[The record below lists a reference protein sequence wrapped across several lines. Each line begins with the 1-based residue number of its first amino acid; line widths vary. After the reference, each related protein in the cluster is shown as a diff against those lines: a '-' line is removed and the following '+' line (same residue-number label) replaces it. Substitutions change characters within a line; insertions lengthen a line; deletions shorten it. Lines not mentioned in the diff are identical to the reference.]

1 VIKEK
6 EGKKSRGRRQQ
17 SMDVEAVVSVVIR
30 KLTDLLIQESTIF
43 NKETD
48 EVELIRISLR
58 QKQNLLIDAEDKKE
72 RDDEVKKWV
81 KEFLAVVYKV
91 EDAIETFVLWRMHI
105 RSIGFPRRYFFIHKE
120 LKADTD
126 LRNDLKEIKNKIE
139 ELGHSWPQGVQ
150 ESHHGDEPPR
160 IEEYSTVGG
169 LSSYQDE
176 GPTQNQQASSSY
188 SVDEESD
195 IIGFREDKRK
205 LMRRLTD
212 TFYRRLDVI
221 SIVGEVGSGNT
232 TLARQIYNTS
242 KIKGHFH
249 CRAWVS
255 ASENLT
261 DVFRSILEQTDNS
274 TVDKESTQGELAKK
288 LRENLKKKR
297 YLVALE
303 DVRRLNVL
311 KDLRE
316 ALPKESNCSRV
327 LLTTS
332 NENVATFADP
342 MRLPYQ
348 LKPLK
353 DEDAWNLF
361 LKKVRFQLPDDFQFS
376 DSNILK
382 SIDQKRLA
390 IIELKEKIIN
400 RCKGLPLAIVVLGGF
415 LSTKSASF
423 QEWSKV
429 LDHPSWQLEGNE
441 VQFSKILALSYNDL
455 PFHLRHCLLY
465 FGLFPKGYEISVRT
479 LQRLWLAEGFVKQS
493 SERAP
498 EDLVERYLRELIN
511 REMIQMTTRRKD
523 GGSERCRLRG
533 ELHDIILSKVK
544 DTGLFHIHGNT
555 LDHVTDAFSSFQDE
569 GPTQNQQAS
578 SSYSVDEESDII
590 GFREHNRRL
599 VSRLTNTS
607 YRHNLDVISIVG
619 EVGSGKT
626 TLAMEIYNS
635 SEIEGHFNCCVWV
648 SASNNLTDIFR
659 SILEQTDHNSTV
671 DKESTQSELVKKLRE
686 NLQSKR
692 YLVVLDD
699 VQTRDGL
706 KNLSDALPEESN
718 GCRVLLTT
726 SNEDVAKIADPRP
739 YRLKP
744 LKDEDAWN
752 LFMKKVRLPDNVEF
766 SYVEIV
772 ELKEKIINRCKGLPL
787 AIVVLGGFL
796 STKSASYQEWSKV
809 LDHPSWQLD
818 GNEVQFSK
826 ILALSYYDLPL
837 HLRPCLLYFGLFPKE
852 KKIPVR
858 RLLRLWLAEG
868 FVKQSP
874 AMTPEDMVES
884 YLDELV
890 NRNMI
895 QIKTH
900 RKDGSRKTCLMPGAL
915 HDIFL
920 SKAEAIG
927 LLHTHRTILDDETG
941 ASPKLGFRRI
951 AEHGDHAFKRSYGQ
965 HLRSYLSFNIQTN
978 DMPAKEIGN
987 FLNEVIDRR
996 GFGLL
1001 RVLDL
1006 EGVYKPKLP
1015 ENLGKLYHLRYLGLR
1030 WTFLDILPP
1039 SVGKLPY
1046 LETLDV
1052 KHTYIS
1058 SLPKSIW
1065 KMKHLRHLC
1074 LNEIRLDM
1082 SVQKHHRSLTQLQT
1096 LWGLFVDKRSP
1107 VKNGLNGLINLR
1119 KLGLTYHLDSAQEL
1133 NEWIARLASLQSLRL
1148 RSKNASGRPSKL
1160 ELKPLSSLENLT
1172 HLYLLGN
1179 LPELHDRYEFPP
1191 RLGVLTLSV
1200 SKLAKDPMPILAQ
1213 LPSLSVL
1220 RLLADSYTG
1229 EEMECPRE
1237 GFTTLRVLKLWML
1250 KGLEKWIV
1258 EEGAMQNLRELEI
1271 RSCHKLKELPH
1282 KLLNLSNIQEIV
1294 LTDMPEGFA
1303 ENVQADE
1310 HKKKII
1316 TTRKSPV

>member
-1 VIKEK
+1 
-6 EGKKSRGRRQQ
+6 
-17 SMDVEAVVSVVIR
+17 MDVEAVVSVVIR

-48 EVELIRISLR
+48 EVELIRIRLR
-58 QKQNLLIDAEDKKE
+58 QMQNLLIDAEDKKE

-105 RSIGFPRRYFFIHKE
+105 RSIRFTRRCFFIHKK
-120 LKADTD
+120 LKAGTD
-126 LRNDLKEIKNKIE
+126 LRNEMKKVKKKIG
-139 ELGHSWPQGVQ
+139 ELGHIWKQRVQ
-150 ESHHGDEPPR
+150 ESYHGDQPPR

-169 LSSYQDE
+169 PSSYQDE
-176 GPTQNQQASSSY
+176 GTTQNQEASSSY

-205 LMRRLTD
+205 LMSRLTD

-221 SIVGEVGSGNT
+221 SILGEVGSGKT
-232 TLARQIYNTS
+232 TLARQIYDS
-242 KIKGHFH
+242 SEIEGHFN
-249 CRAWVS
+249 CCAWVS
-255 ASENLT
+255 ASNNLT
-261 DVFRSILEQTDNS
+261 DVFRSILEQIDNS
-274 TVDKESTQGELAKK
+274 TVDKESTREKLVKK
-288 LRENLKKKR
+288 LRENLEKKR
-297 YLVALE
+297 YLVVLDDVQTRDALK
-303 DVRRLNVL
+303 N
-311 KDLRE
+311 LRD
-316 ALPKESNCSRV
+316 ALPKETNCSRV
-327 LLTTS
+327 MLTTS
-332 NENVATFADP
+332 KEGVARIADP

-353 DEDAWNLF
+353 DEDAWDLF
-361 LKKVRFQLPDDFQFS
+361 LKKVRLPDHVQFS
-376 DSNILK
+376 GSKIVKLK
-382 SIDQKRLA
+382 R
-390 IIELKEKIIN
+390 KII
-400 RCKGLPLAIVVLGGF
+400 RTCKGLPLAIVVLGGF
-415 LSTKSASF
+415 LSTKLASYE
-423 QEWSKV
+423 EWLKV
-429 LDHPSWQLEGNE
+429 LEHPSWQLKGNE
-441 VQFSKILALSYNDL
+441 VQFSKILALSYDDL
-455 PFHLRHCLLY
+455 PLHLRPCLFY
-465 FGLFPKGYEISVRT
+465 FGHHPKGHEIPVRT
-479 LQRLWLAEGFVKQS
+479 LRRYLWLAEGFVKQS

-498 EDLVERYLRELIN
+498 EDMGERYLRELIN
-511 REMIQMTTRRKD
+511 REMIQITTRRKD
-523 GGSERCRLRG
+523 GGTERCRLRG
-533 ELHDIILSKVK
+533 ELHDFILSKVK

-555 LDHVTDAFSSFQDE
+555 LDHETDAFSSFQDG

-578 SSYSVDEESDII
+578 SSYSVDEESDVI
-590 GFREHNRRL
+590 GFKEHNRRL

-607 YRHNLDVISIVG
+607 YRHNLDVIPIVG

-626 TLAMEIYNS
+626 TLAREIYNS
-635 SEIEGHFNCCVWV
+635 NEIKDHFNCRAWV

-659 SILEQTDHNSTV
+659 SILEQTDDNSTV
-671 DKESTQSELVKKLRE
+671 DKESTQSELAKKLRE

-706 KNLSDALPEESN
+706 KNLRDALPKESN

-726 SNEDVAKIADPRP
+726 SNEDVAKIADPRPYGP

-809 LDHPSWQLD
+809 LDHPSWQLE
-818 GNEVQFSK
+818 GNEVKFSK
-826 ILALSYYDLPL
+826 ILALSYYDLPF

-941 ASPKLGFRRI
+941 ASPKLGFRRV
-951 AEHGDHAFKRSYGQ
+951 AEHGDQAFKRSYGQ

-996 GFGLL
+996 GFGFL

-1030 WTFLDILPP
+1030 WTFLDTLPR

-1229 EEMECPRE
+1229 EEMECRRE
-1237 GFTTLRVLKLWML
+1237 GFTALRVLKLWML

-1271 RSCHKLKELPH
+1271 RSCHNLKELPH

>member
-1 VIKEK
+1 
-6 EGKKSRGRRQQ
+6 
-17 SMDVEAVVSVVIR
+17 MDVEAVVSVVIR
-30 KLTDLLIQESTIF
+30 KLTDLLIQESIIF
-43 NKETD
+43 HKATD

-58 QKQNLLIDAEDKKE
+58 KMQNFLIDAEDKKE

-81 KEFLAVVYKV
+81 KEFLAVVYEV

-105 RSIGFPRRYFFIHKE
+105 RRMGFSRRHFFIHEK
-120 LKADTD
+120 LKAGTD
-126 LRNDLKEIKNKIE
+126 LRNEMKEIKKKIKELRNKWK
-139 ELGHSWPQGVQ
+139 HSVQ
-150 ESHHGDEPPR
+150 KSHHGDPPSPR
-160 IEEYSTVGG
+160 IEESSNVG

-176 GPTQNQQASSSY
+176 GLTQNQQASSSY

-195 IIGFREDKRK
+195 VIGFTEHN
-205 LMRRLTD
+205 RRLVDKLTHSS
-212 TFYRRLDVI
+212 YRPLDVV
-221 SIVGEVGSGNT
+221 SIVGAVGSGKT
-232 TLARQIYNTS
+232 TLARGIYNSS
-242 KIKGHFH
+242 KIKGHFD

-255 ASENLT
+255 ASGNLT
-261 DVFRSILEQTDNS
+261 DVFRSILEQTGNS
-274 TVDKESTQGELAKK
+274 TVDKESTREELVKK

-297 YLVALE
+297 YLVALD
-303 DVRRLNVL
+303 DVRRLDVM
-311 KDLRE
+311 KDLRD
-316 ALPKESNCSRV
+316 ALPKETNNSRV

-332 NENVATFADP
+332 NEELSRIADSQ
-342 MRLPYQ
+342 PYQ
-348 LKPLK
+348 LKPLEG
-353 DEDAWNLF
+353 EDAWNLF
-361 LKKVRFQLPDDFQFS
+361 LKKVRLPVNVQFS
-376 DSNILK
+376 DSEKFKLK
-382 SIDQKRLA
+382 R
-390 IIELKEKIIN
+390 KIIR

-423 QEWSKV
+423 PEWSKV

-455 PFHLRHCLLY
+455 PFYLRLCLLY
-465 FGLFPKGYEISVRT
+465 FGRFPKGYEISMRE
-479 LQRLWLAEGFVKQS
+479 LQCSWLKEGFVKQS
-493 SERAP
+493 PERAP
-498 EDLVERYLRELIN
+498 EDMVERYLGELLN
-511 REMIQMTTRRKD
+511 REMIQITTRRKD
-523 GGSERCRLRG
+523 GSDERYYLRG
-533 ELHDIILSKVK
+533 ELYDIILSKVK
-544 DTGLFHIHGNT
+544 DTGLFHIHGNA
-555 LDHVTDAFSSFQDE
+555 LDLGTDALSSYQDK
-569 GPTQNQQAS
+569 GPTQNQQNNPS
-578 SSYSVDEESDII
+578 SVDDESDVI
-590 GFREHNRRL
+590 GFREHSRRL
-599 VSRLTNTS
+599 VSRLTYTS
-607 YRHNLDVISIVG
+607 YKHTLDVISIVG

-626 TLAMEIYNS
+626 TLARGIYKS
-635 SEIEGHFNCCVWV
+635 SEIKRHFNTCAWV
-648 SASNNLTDIFR
+648 SASENLTDVFR
-659 SILEQTDHNSTV
+659 SILEQTDNSTV
-671 DKESTQSELVKKLRE
+671 DKESTQEELAKKLRE
-686 NLQSKR
+686 NLQNKR

-699 VQTRDGL
+699 VQTRDVL
-706 KNLSDALPEESN
+706 KNLRGALPEEIK

-726 SNEDVAKIADPRP
+726 SNEDVAKIEDLRP
-739 YRLKP
+739 YQLKP

-766 SYVEIV
+766 SYAEIV

-787 AIVVLGGFL
+787 AIVVLGGSL

-809 LDHPSWQLD
+809 LDHPSWQLE
-818 GNEVQFSK
+818 GNESNDVQFSK
-826 ILALSYYDLPL
+826 ILALSYYDLPF

-884 YLDELV
+884 YLEELV

-895 QIKTH
+895 QIKTR
-900 RKDGSRKTCLMPGAL
+900 RKDGSPKTCLMPGAL

-927 LLHTHRTILDDETG
+927 LLHTHRTILDNETA
-941 ASPKLGFRRI
+941 ASPKLGFRRV
-951 AEHGDHAFKRSYGQ
+951 AEHGDIKGFQRKKLSYGK
-965 HLRSYLSFNIQTN
+965 HLRSYLSFNIQTK
-978 DMPAKEIGN
+978 DMPAKEIGS
-987 FLNEVIDRR
+987 FLNQVIDRR

-1030 WTFLDILPP
+1030 WTFLDTLPR

-1052 KHTYIS
+1052 KHTYMS

-1082 SVQKHHRSLTQLQT
+1082 FVQKHHRSLTQLQT

-1107 VKNGLNGLINLR
+1107 VKNGLNGIINLR

-1148 RSKNASGRPSKL
+1148 RSKDGSGRPSKL

-1172 HLYLLGN
+1172 NLYLLGN
-1179 LPELHDRYEFPP
+1179 LQKLPERYEFPP
-1191 RLGVLTLSV
+1191 KLTVLTLSI
-1200 SKLAKDPMPILAQ
+1200 SKLEKDPMPILAQ

-1220 RLLADSYTG
+1220 RLLANSYTG
-1229 EEMECPRE
+1229 KEMECPSE
-1237 GFTTLRVLKLWML
+1237 GFTALRILKLWML
-1250 KGLEKWIV
+1250 KELEKWTV
-1258 EEGAMQNLRELEI
+1258 EEGAMQNLRDLEI
-1271 RSCHKLKELPH
+1271 RSCHELKELPN
-1282 KLLNLSNIQEIV
+1282 KLLNLSSIQEII

-1303 ENVQADE
+1303 DNIQVDE

-1316 TTRKSPV
+1316 TTRKSPM

>member
-6 EGKKSRGRRQQ
+6 EEKKSRGRRLQ
-17 SMDVEAVVSVVIR
+17 SMDVEAVVSVVIQ

-58 QKQNLLIDAEDKKE
+58 QMQNLLIDAEDKKE
-72 RDDEVKKWV
+72 RDDEVKDWV

-105 RSIGFPRRYFFIHKE
+105 RSIGFTMRYYFK
-120 LKADTD
+120 LKAGTYF
-126 LRNDLKEIKNKIE
+126 RNEMKEIKNKIE
-139 ELGHSWPQGVQ
+139 ELGHMAHIWKQRVQ
-150 ESHHGDEPPR
+150 ESHHVDEHPR

-169 LSSYQDE
+169 LSSYLDE
-176 GPTQNQQASSSY
+176 GPTQNQQASCSC

-195 IIGFREDKRK
+195 IIGFGEDKRK
-205 LMRRLTD
+205 LMSRLTD

-221 SIVGEVGSGNT
+221 SIVGGVGSGKT
-232 TLARQIYNTS
+232 TLARQIYDTS
-242 KIKGHFH
+242 EIKGHFH

-261 DVFRSILEQTDNS
+261 DVFRSILEQINNS
-274 TVDKESTQGELAKK
+274 TVDKESTREESVKK
-288 LRENLKKKR
+288 LRENLEKKR
-297 YLVALE
+297 YLVVLD
-303 DVRRLNVL
+303 DVQTRDTL
-311 KDLRE
+311 KNLRD
-316 ALPKESNCSRV
+316 ALPKETNCSRV
-327 LLTTS
+327 MLTTS
-332 NENVATFADP
+332 KEGVARIADP

-353 DEDAWNLF
+353 DEDAWDLF
-361 LKKVRFQLPDDFQFS
+361 LKKVRLPGHVQFS
-376 DSNILK
+376 NSKIFKLK
-382 SIDQKRLA
+382 R
-390 IIELKEKIIN
+390 KII
-400 RCKGLPLAIVVLGGF
+400 RTCKGLPLAIVVLGGF

-465 FGLFPKGYEISVRT
+465 FGLFPKGYEISVKT

-498 EDLVERYLRELIN
+498 ENLVERYLRELIN
-511 REMIQMTTRRKD
+511 REMIQITTRRKD
-523 GGSERCRLRG
+523 GGTERCRLRG
-533 ELHDIILSKVK
+533 ELHDIILSMVK
-544 DTGLFHIHGNT
+544 DTALFHIHGNT
-555 LDHVTDAFSSFQDE
+555 LDHETDAFSSFQDE

-578 SSYSVDEESDII
+578 SSNSVDEESDVI

-607 YRHNLDVISIVG
+607 YRHNLDIISIVG

-626 TLAMEIYNS
+626 TLAREIYNS
-635 SEIEGHFNCCVWV
+635 SEIKGHFNYCAWV
-648 SASNNLTDIFR
+648 CASNNRTDIFR
-659 SILEQTDHNSTV
+659 SILEQTDHNSMV
-671 DKESTQSELVKKLRE
+671 DKESTQSEVEKKLRE

-706 KNLSDALPEESN
+706 KILRDALPEESN

-796 STKSASYQEWSKV
+796 STKNASYQEWSKV
-809 LDHPSWQLD
+809 LDHPSWQLE

-826 ILALSYYDLPL
+826 ILALSYYDLPF

-900 RKDGSRKTCLMPGAL
+900 RKDGSRKTCLMAGAL

-927 LLHTHRTILDDETG
+927 LLHTHRTILDDQTG
-941 ASPKLGFRRI
+941 ASPKLGFRRV
-951 AEHGDHAFKRSYGQ
+951 AEHGDQEVKGSYGQ
-965 HLRSYLSFNIQTN
+965 HLRSYLSFNIQTK
-978 DMPAKEIGN
+978 DMPAKEIGK

-1006 EGVYKPKLP
+1006 GGVYKPKLP

-1030 WTFLDILPP
+1030 WTFLDTLPR

>member
-1 VIKEK
+1 
-6 EGKKSRGRRQQ
+6 
-17 SMDVEAVVSVVIR
+17 MDVEAVVSVVIQ
-30 KLTDLLIQESTIF
+30 KLTDLLIQESIIF
-43 NKETD
+43 NKATD

-58 QKQNLLIDAEDKKE
+58 QMQNFLRDAEDKKE
-72 RDDEVKKWV
+72 RDDDVKKWV

-105 RSIGFPRRYFFIHKE
+105 RRIGFSRRHFFIHKK
-120 LKADTD
+120 LKAGTD
-126 LRNDLKEIKNKIE
+126 LRNEMKEVKKKIK
-139 ELGHSWPQGVQ
+139 ELDDKWKQSVQ
-150 ESHHGDEPPR
+150 KSHHGDPPSPR
-160 IEEYSTVGG
+160 NEESSNVGP
-169 LSSYQDE
+169 SSYQAE
-176 GPTQNQQASSSY
+176 GLTQNQQASSSY
-188 SVDEESD
+188 SVDEESG
-195 IIGFREDKRK
+195 IIGFKEVERK
-205 LMRRLTD
+205 LMSRLTD
-212 TFYRRLDVI
+212 TFDRRRDVI
-221 SIVGEVGSGNT
+221 SIVGAVGSGKT
-232 TLARQIYNTS
+232 TLARGIYNSS
-242 KIKGHFH
+242 KIKGHFD

-255 ASENLT
+255 ASGNLT
-261 DVFRSILEQTDNS
+261 DVLRSILEQTGNS
-274 TVDKESTQGELAKK
+274 TVDKESNHREELVKK

-297 YLVALE
+297 YLVALD
-303 DVRRLNVL
+303 DVRRLDVL
-311 KDLRE
+311 KDLRD
-316 ALPKESNCSRV
+316 ALPKETNCSRV

-332 NENVATFADP
+332 NDDVATLANP
-342 MRLPYQ
+342 MRSPYQ
-348 LKPLK
+348 LKPLE

-382 SIDQKRLA
+382 NAHQKTLA
-390 IIELKEKIIN
+390 ISELKRKVITS
-400 RCKGLPLAIVVLGGF
+400 CKGLPLAIVVLGGF

-441 VQFSKILALSYNDL
+441 VQVSKILALSYNDL
-455 PFHLRHCLLY
+455 PFYLRLCLLY
-465 FGLFPKGYEISVRT
+465 FGRFPKGYEISMRKI
-479 LQRLWLAEGFVKQS
+479 QRSWLKEGFVKQS
-493 SERAP
+493 PERAP
-498 EDLVERYLRELIN
+498 EAEDMVERYLGELLN
-511 REMIQMTTRRKD
+511 REMIQITTRRKD
-523 GGSERCRLRG
+523 GSDERYCLRG
-533 ELHDIILSKVK
+533 ELYDIILPKVK
-544 DTGLFHIHGNT
+544 DTGLFDIHGNA
-555 LDHVTDAFSSFQDE
+555 LDLGTDALSGYQDK
-569 GPTQNQQAS
+569 GPTQNQQNNPS
-578 SSYSVDEESDII
+578 SVDDESDVI
-590 GFREHNRRL
+590 GFRDHNRRL
-599 VSRLTNTS
+599 MNRLTHTS

-626 TLAMEIYNS
+626 TLARGIYNS
-635 SEIEGHFNCCVWV
+635 SEIKGHFNPCAWV
-648 SASNNLTDIFR
+648 SASQNLTDVFR
-659 SILEQTDHNSTV
+659 SILEQTDNSTV
-671 DKESTQSELVKKLRE
+671 DKESTQEELVKKLRE
-686 NLQSKR
+686 NLENKR

-699 VQTRDGL
+699 VQTPDFL
-706 KNLSDALPEESN
+706 TNLLDALPEESK

-726 SNEDVAKIADPRP
+726 SNEDVARLEDPLP
-739 YRLKP
+739 YQLKP

-787 AIVVLGGFL
+787 AIVVLGGSL

-809 LDHPSWQLD
+809 LDHPSWQLE
-818 GNEVQFSK
+818 GNESNDVQFSK
-826 ILALSYYDLPL
+826 ILALSYNDLPL

-884 YLDELV
+884 YLEELV

-895 QIKTH
+895 QIKTR
-900 RKDGSRKTCLMPGAL
+900 RKDGSPKTCLMPGAL

-927 LLHTHRTILDDETG
+927 LLHTHRTILDNETA
-941 ASPKLGFRRI
+941 ASPKISFRRV
-951 AEHGDHAFKRSYGQ
+951 AEHGDIKEYPRKKPSYGK
-965 HLRSYLSFNIQTN
+965 HLRSYLSFNIQTI
-978 DMPAKEIGN
+978 DMPAKEIGS

-1015 ENLGKLYHLRYLGLR
+1015 ENLGKLYHLRFLGLR
-1030 WTFLDILPP
+1030 WTFLDTLPR

-1107 VKNGLNGLINLR
+1107 VKNGLNGIINLR

-1148 RSKNASGRPSKL
+1148 RSKDGSGRPSML

-1172 HLYLLGN
+1172 NLYLLGN
-1179 LPELHDRYEFPP
+1179 LHKMPERYEFPP
-1191 RLGVLTLSV
+1191 KLTVLTLSI
-1200 SKLAKDPMPILAQ
+1200 SKLEKDPMPILAQ

-1220 RLLADSYTG
+1220 RLLANSYTG
-1229 EEMECPRE
+1229 KEMECPSE
-1237 GFTTLRVLKLWML
+1237 GFIALRILKLWML
-1250 KGLEKWIV
+1250 EKLEKWTV
-1258 EEGAMQNLRELEI
+1258 EEGAMQNLQDLEI
-1271 RSCHKLKELPH
+1271 RSCHELKELPN
-1282 KLLNLSNIQEIV
+1282 KLLNLSNIQEII

-1303 ENVQADE
+1303 DNVQVDE

>member
-1 VIKEK
+1 
-6 EGKKSRGRRQQ
+6 
-17 SMDVEAVVSVVIR
+17 MDVEAVVSVVIR
-30 KLTDLLIQESTIF
+30 KLTDLLIQESIIF
-43 NKETD
+43 HKATD

-58 QKQNLLIDAEDKKE
+58 KMRNFLIDAEDKKE

-105 RSIGFPRRYFFIHKE
+105 RRMGFSKRHFFIHEK
-120 LKADTD
+120 LKAGTD
-126 LRNDLKEIKNKIE
+126 LRNEMKEIKKKIK
-139 ELGHSWPQGVQ
+139 ELRDNWKERVQ
-150 ESHHGDEPPR
+150 KSHHGDAPSPR
-160 IEEYSTVGG
+160 IEESSNVG

-176 GPTQNQQASSSY
+176 GLTQNQHASSSY
-188 SVDEESD
+188 SVDEESN

-205 LMRRLTD
+205 LVSRLTD
-212 TFYRRLDVI
+212 TFYRRRDVI
-221 SIVGEVGSGNT
+221 SIVGAVGSGKT
-232 TLARQIYNTS
+232 TLARGIYNSS
-242 KIKGHFH
+242 KIKGHFD

-255 ASENLT
+255 ASGNLA
-261 DVFRSILEQTDNS
+261 DVFRSILEQTGNS
-274 TVDKESTQGELAKK
+274 TVDKESTREELVKK

-297 YLVALE
+297 YLVVLD
-303 DVRRLNVL
+303 DVRRLDVL
-311 KDLRE
+311 KELRD
-316 ALPKESNCSRV
+316 ALPKETNSSRV

-332 NENVATFADP
+332 NDDVAALANP
-342 MRLPYQ
+342 RRPPYQ
-348 LKPLK
+348 LKPLR

-376 DSNILK
+376 DSNILTNVH
-382 SIDQKRLA
+382 QKTLA
-390 IIELKEKIIN
+390 ISELKRKVITS
-400 RCKGLPLAIVVLGGF
+400 CKGLPLAIVVLGGF

-429 LDHPSWQLEGNE
+429 LDHPSWELEGNE

-455 PFHLRHCLLY
+455 PFHLRPCLIY
-465 FGLFPKGYEISVRT
+465 FGLFPKGYEIPVTR
-479 LQRLWLAEGFVKQS
+479 LRLWLAEGFAKQS
-493 SERAP
+493 TERAP
-498 EDLVERYLRELIN
+498 EAEDMVERYLRELLN
-511 REMIQMTTRRKD
+511 REMIQITRRKD
-523 GGSERCRLRG
+523 GSAERYCLRG
-533 ELHDIILSKVK
+533 LLHDIISPKVK
-544 DTGLFHIHGNT
+544 DTGLLHIHGNA
-555 LDHVTDAFSSFQDE
+555 LDLGTDALSSYQDK
-569 GPTQNQQAS
+569 GPTQNQQNNPS
-578 SSYSVDEESDII
+578 SVDDESDVI

-599 VSRLTNTS
+599 VNRLTNTS

-626 TLAMEIYNS
+626 TLAKGIYKS
-635 SEIEGHFNCCVWV
+635 SEIKRHFNTCAWV
-648 SASNNLTDIFR
+648 SASENLTDVFR
-659 SILEQTDHNSTV
+659 SFLEQTDNSTV
-671 DKESTQSELVKKLRE
+671 DKESTQDELAKKLRE
-686 NLQSKR
+686 NLQNKR

-699 VQTRDGL
+699 VQTRDVL
-706 KNLSDALPEESN
+706 RNLRGALPEESK

-726 SNEDVAKIADPRP
+726 SNEDVARIADPRP
-739 YRLKP
+739 YHLKP

-752 LFMKKVRLPDNVEF
+752 LFMKKVPLPDNVEF

-787 AIVVLGGFL
+787 AIVVLGGSL
-796 STKSASYQEWSKV
+796 STKSASYQDWSKV
-809 LDHPSWQLD
+809 LDHPSWQLE
-818 GNEVQFSK
+818 GNESNDVQFSK
-826 ILALSYYDLPL
+826 ILALSYYDLPF

-884 YLDELV
+884 YLEELV

-895 QIKTH
+895 QIKTR
-900 RKDGSRKTCLMPGAL
+900 RKDGSPKTCLMPGAL

-927 LLHTHRTILDDETG
+927 LLHTHRTILDNETA
-941 ASPKLGFRRI
+941 ASPKLGFRRV
-951 AEHGDHAFKRSYGQ
+951 AEHGDIKGFQRKKLSYGK
-965 HLRSYLSFNIQTN
+965 HLRSYLSFNIQTK
-978 DMPAKEIGN
+978 DMPAKEIGS
-987 FLNEVIDRR
+987 FLNQVIDRR

-1030 WTFLDILPP
+1030 WTFLDTLPR

-1052 KHTYIS
+1052 KHTYMS

-1082 SVQKHHRSLTQLQT
+1082 FVQKHHRSLTQLQT

-1107 VKNGLNGLINLR
+1107 VKNGLNGIINLR

-1148 RSKNASGRPSKL
+1148 RSKDGSGRPSKL

-1172 HLYLLGN
+1172 NLYLLGN
-1179 LPELHDRYEFPP
+1179 LQKLPERYEFPP
-1191 RLGVLTLSV
+1191 KLTVLTLSI
-1200 SKLAKDPMPILAQ
+1200 SKLEKDPMPILAQ

-1220 RLLADSYTG
+1220 RLLANSYTG
-1229 EEMECPRE
+1229 KEMECPSE
-1237 GFTTLRVLKLWML
+1237 GFTALRILKLWML
-1250 KGLEKWIV
+1250 KELEKWTV
-1258 EEGAMQNLRELEI
+1258 EEGAMQNLRDLEI
-1271 RSCHKLKELPH
+1271 RSCHELKELPN
-1282 KLLNLSNIQEIV
+1282 KLLNLSNIQEII
-1294 LTDMPEGFA
+1294 LTDMPEGFVD
-1303 ENVQADE
+1303 NIQVDK

-1316 TTRKSPV
+1316 TTRKSPM